1 MKLKITFPEER
12 VNSPILSEVILKTG
26 VLVSIVSSVVDMN
39 GGEMIIEVIDQS
51 YESIKKELCAKGVRV
66 VPVHDLIKRD
76 EKECVECGG
85 CISVCPAKVFSFDKD
100 WNLKSDVDKCIRC
113 KLCISMCPHQALSI
127 EGKEVV

>member
-12 VNSPILSEVILKTG
+12 VNAPILSEVILKTG

-51 YESIKKELCAKGVRV
+51 YESIKKELCSKGVRV
-66 VPVHDLIKRD
+66 VPIHDLIKRD
-76 EKECVECGG
+76 ENECVECGG
-85 CISVCPAKVFSFDKD
+85 CISVCPVKVFSFDD
-100 WNLKSDVDKCIRC
+100 NWNLKSEVDRCIRC

-127 EGKEVV
+127 EGKEIA